1 MTSATTSLLDRAG
14 LDRDAARRHLAH
26 GLEGADDGEL
36 FLEYRQSEM
45 LVFDN
50 GRLKQATY
58 NTAQRFGEG
67 FDRLP

>member
-58 NTAQRFGEG
+58 NTAQGFGEG
-67 FDRLP
+67 FDRLH